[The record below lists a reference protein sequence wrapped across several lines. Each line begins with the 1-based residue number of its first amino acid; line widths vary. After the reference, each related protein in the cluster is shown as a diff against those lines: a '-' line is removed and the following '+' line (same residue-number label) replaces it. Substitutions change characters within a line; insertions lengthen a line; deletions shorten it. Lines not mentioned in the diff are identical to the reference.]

1 MPSWIIVSYLICFAA
16 IIFAIVRLFARG
28 NKPYAKAGVMV
39 YLVYTLLFAAIWIFS
54 LPVPAFLIFLTM
66 LTALAYCFCGYYLDL
81 YNHSP
86 YVFDRSLHAFGA
98 FSFSLTAYCIIAG
111 VTQPGGSLLFRA
123 LFVFC
128 IGNTLGAV
136 FELLEAAHDSKK
148 MSRSRDKRAFR
159 IRIWI
164 CCLMQSV
171 RFSQV
176 YSLIFSRSH
185 SMFPPSL
192 FAPAPHHAEKHPL
205 CHAFG
210 CRSSPLY

>member
-1 MPSWIIVSYLICFAA
+1 MPSWIIVSYLICSAA

-54 LPVPAFLIFLTM
+54 LPVPSFLIFLTM
-66 LTALAYCFCGYYLDL
+66 LTALACCFCGYYLDL

-148 MSRSRDKRAFR
+148 NVPVKGQKGLQDTNMDMLFNAIGSLLAG
-159 IRIWI
+159 
-164 CCLMQSV
+164 V
-171 RFSQV
+171 FS
-176 YSLIFSRSH
+176 YF
-185 SMFPPSL
+185 FPLP
-192 FAPAPHHAEKHPL
+192 
-205 CHAFG
+205 
-210 CRSSPLY
+210 